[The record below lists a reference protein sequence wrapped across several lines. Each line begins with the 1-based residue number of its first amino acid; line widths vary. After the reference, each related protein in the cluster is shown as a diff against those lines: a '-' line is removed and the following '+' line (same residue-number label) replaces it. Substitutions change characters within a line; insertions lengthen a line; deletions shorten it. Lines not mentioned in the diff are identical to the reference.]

1 MQAGLTDIF
10 HRADIEHE
18 EIYEACKRRQATQVV
33 VLLSDHLAGAAIHIM
48 AEYAPKWDPTNLRH
62 AVRLVRTGA
71 LHLEPT

>member
-33 VLLSDHLAGAAIHIM
+33 VLLSDHLAGAAIHI
-48 AEYAPKWDPTNLRH
+48 
-62 AVRLVRTGA
+62 RLVRTGA